1 VRQLRRVTCAAAL
14 VSAGACAGSRAAPP
28 GGPEDREPPRI
39 VRITPDSG
47 STGQRPRGVE
57 FSFSETVSDRPARG
71 DLNQYFL
78 ISPSD
83 GDARVDW
90 HRSRISVRPRRSF
103 RANTAYTV
111 TLLPGLA
118 DLRGNVMPGGAQ
130 TVFSTGSNFPN
141 FSIVG
146 RIFDWAAERPAASA
160 LIKAISRPDSVVYL
174 AAADSMG
181 QFNVGP
187 FGPGRYTLLGIID
200 RNNNR
205 ALDPGEA
212 WDSASVLITV
222 SRPLVELRAIPK
234 DTIPPHITN
243 VARDD
248 SVTVRVEFDRPLDPE
263 QPLTPA
269 LFRVQRPDST
279 DLPIARVA
287 GARDTTTPPTTP
299 AGGGGRDTS
308 QRRDSAGVLRP
319 AGPPSAVPLPPP
331 PSAAPPRPAPQRP
344 AVVNAPPT
352 PKPSRPAPQT
362 ALVIKLAPPAML
374 QPATT
379 YRITAVNVRNLL
391 GRAGTSA
398 RTLTVPRPRP
408 PAPGDSAR
416 AVPPR
421 RPPPPP
427 PPPPSPR
434 SG

>member
-1 VRQLRRVTCAAAL
+1 MRQLTRVACAAL
-14 VSAGACAGSRAAPP
+14 VSAAACAGSRAAPP
-28 GGPEDREPPRI
+28 GGPEDREPPAV
-39 VRITPDSG
+39 VRIAPESG
-47 STGQRPRGVE
+47 STGQRPRTVE

-83 GDARVDW
+83 GDPRVDW
-90 HRSRISVRPRRSF
+90 HRSRIGVRPRRSF

-118 DLRGNVMPGGAQ
+118 DLRGNAMPSGAQ
-130 TVFSTGSNFPN
+130 TVFSTGATFPN

-146 RIFDWAAERPAASA
+146 RIFDWAGERPAASA
-160 LIKAISRPDSVVYL
+160 LIKAISHPDSVVYL
-174 AAADSMG
+174 AASDSMG

-212 WDSASVLITV
+212 WDSTAVLITV

-234 DTIPPHITN
+234 DTIPPRITT
-243 VARDD
+243 VARED
-248 SVTVRVEFDRPLDPE
+248 SVTIHVEFDRPLDPD

-269 LFRVQRPDST
+269 LFRIQRPDST
-279 DLPIARVA
+279 DLPIASVK
-287 GARDTTTPPTTP
+287 GARDTAVAP
-299 AGGGGRDTS
+299 AGPTAGDTS
-308 QRRDSAGVLRP
+308 RRRDSAGVARRP
-319 AGPPSAVPLPPP
+319 GPPSAVPLPSPSP
-331 PSAAPPRPAPQRP
+331 PSPRPAPQRP
-344 AVVNAPPT
+344 AAVNAPPP

-362 ALVIKLAPPAML
+362 ALAIKLAPPGTL

-379 YRITAVNVRNLL
+379 YRVTALNVRNLL

-398 RTLTVPRPRP
+398 RTLAVPRPQP
-408 PAPGDSAR
+408 PTPRDSTR
-416 AVPPR
+416 ALPPR
-421 RPPPPP
+421 K
-427 PPPPSPR
+427 PPSR
-434 SG
+434 AR